1 MEGGACPSRSGSGE
15 EKTRAAF
22 SSPTGLRCSPST
34 GQWVPLFTS
43 LFALSCN
50 ERHSQSGG
58 RLRSNSL
65 QGVPDCSVPD
75 GTRMLVPLVGSN
87 LHTYLSTQKRLF
99 NLTLFNITIKGHGS
113 KWILLLELQS
123 MQTYLVYAP
132 HERMW
137 GASSRA
143 NWWNWRGNMAKSNS
157 WEAMASRFF
166 CLKLA
171 LILNHPSSSDSSL
184 LHFDGYFL
192 YWSVNSL
199 RRYLNLFV

>member
-1 MEGGACPSRSGSGE
+1 MPAPHEAGVVKRRHVRLLAAPQDWDAALQQASECHCSHPYLPCHVTKGTAKVEEG
-15 EKTRAAF
+15 
-22 SSPTGLRCSPST
+22 
-34 GQWVPLFTS
+34 WW
-43 LFALSCN
+43 
-50 ERHSQSGG
+50 
-58 RLRSNSL
+58 SNSL
-65 QGVPDCSVPD
+65 QGVPDCSVPE
-75 GTRMLVPLVGSN
+75 GTRMLMPLVGSN

-113 KWILLLELQS
+113 KWILILELQS

-132 HERMW
+132 HERIW

-157 WEAMASRFF
+157 WEVMASRLF

-184 LHFDGYFL
+184 LRFDGYFL